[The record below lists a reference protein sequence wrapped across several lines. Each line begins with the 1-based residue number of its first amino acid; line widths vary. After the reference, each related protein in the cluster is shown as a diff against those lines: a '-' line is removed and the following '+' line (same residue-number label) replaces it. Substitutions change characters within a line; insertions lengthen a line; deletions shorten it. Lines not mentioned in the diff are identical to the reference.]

1 MMYTENTDQVR
12 LFGNMLCWNDQ
23 NQQEKDKDK
32 RVQNCDRGRGVG
44 VGAVLH
50 SRDGFK
56 MM

>member
-1 MMYTENTDQVR
+1 MYTENTDQVR

-32 RVQNCDRGRGVG
+32 RVQNCD

-50 SRDGFK
+50 YRDGSRI
-56 MM
+56 M